1 MSTAMAEQ
9 VQKRSS
15 QWQVPAFLLGLA
27 ALALV
32 FFGRPLL
39 HIADFQEVHRQ
50 LSVARGA
57 LKESP
62 PALKKAQE
70 RTEAALNHSQQLP
83 EHLGEVHY
91 LAGRIY
97 CRLAAQSSPNE
108 VDAIWQKARFHLEE
122 AAKVSVPES
131 DGPRF
136 LFDLGKARF
145 HTGAPPQQVIDCL
158 VRTVES

>member
-32 FFGRPLL
+32 FFGRPLW
-39 HIADFQEVHRQ
+39 HISDFQKLHRQ
-50 LSVARGA
+50 LSVAREA

-62 PALKKAQE
+62 PDLKKAQE
-70 RTEAALNHSQQLP
+70 LTEAALNHSQQFP

-97 CRLAAQSSPNE
+97 CRLAAQSSPHE
-108 VDAIWQKARFHLEE
+108 GDAIWQKARCHLE
-122 AAKVSVPES
+122 
-131 DGPRF
+131 
-136 LFDLGKARF
+136 
-145 HTGAPPQQVIDCL
+145 APAN
-158 VRTVES
+158 